1 MDIGE
6 YAQSLIR
13 NTLIEPSYSGSSCRL
28 KRMISAFKNQLPFT
42 VLCIAT
48 GVLIL
53 DTSMNRVY
61 YQSIAQWVQSTNIAI
76 FILIGVIS
84 LICQFTLI
92 RFVGIKI
99 KSAIRAKTL
108 RIGLLNKSMILGQGS
123 VIAVFSAVIIQM
135 VLEQRYN
142 TFLLI
147 TLIGISALSS
157 IATMLLLAAKFFSWF
172 KRDHN
177 SAVLLY
183 GVSAA
188 IIASNIA
195 FGSYLV
201 LKYLEGEPSVTG
213 PGKGLLF
220 PYIERDLL
228 TDISF
233 TGYQGSLIVGFI
245 VAWISTVLLLKQY
258 RIRWLG
264 KFHWLIVIAPLIYF
278 IFSSQAF
285 FTRILVP
292 LIIDEPAFYASM
304 YVLLITYSKPIGGL
318 IFGAAFW
325 AITKNLRRKSIMMD
339 YTVLSGYGFVL
350 LFIANNLLILSSAP
364 YPPYGLATVSFLGLS
379 CFLVLFGIYLSVI
392 SISHDTTLRRSIKI
406 LIEKKSNLLGSIG
419 VSEMTIS
426 LEKEAQQIYNALS
439 DKMQDESGVPPVL
452 SASEA
457 REYCNEVINEIA
469 RLKDSTNK

>member
-157 IATMLLLAAKFFSWF
+157 IATMLLLAE
-172 KRDHN
+172 
-177 SAVLLY
+177 
-183 GVSAA
+183 
-188 IIASNIA
+188 I
-195 FGSYLV
+195 
-201 LKYLEGEPSVTG
+201 
-213 PGKGLLF
+213 
-220 PYIERDLL
+220 
-228 TDISF
+228 
-233 TGYQGSLIVGFI
+233 
-245 VAWISTVLLLKQY
+245 LLL
-258 RIRWLG
+258 
-264 KFHWLIVIAPLIYF
+264 V
-278 IFSSQAF
+278 
-285 FTRILVP
+285 
-292 LIIDEPAFYASM
+292 
-304 YVLLITYSKPIGGL
+304 
-318 IFGAAFW
+318 
-325 AITKNLRRKSIMMD
+325 
-339 YTVLSGYGFVL
+339 
-350 LFIANNLLILSSAP
+350 
-364 YPPYGLATVSFLGLS
+364 
-379 CFLVLFGIYLSVI
+379 
-392 SISHDTTLRRSIKI
+392 
-406 LIEKKSNLLGSIG
+406 
-419 VSEMTIS
+419 
-426 LEKEAQQIYNALS
+426 
-439 DKMQDESGVPPVL
+439 
-452 SASEA
+452 
-457 REYCNEVINEIA
+457 
-469 RLKDSTNK
+469 